1 MLRPPQ
7 KVGVFLKS
15 LMKGLRYA
23 EIGIAAMLFSAA
35 LVVLTL
41 NVIFRR
47 IPWLPTLDW
56 AEEFMR
62 YCSIW
67 ITFLGMA
74 LCAEKDLH
82 VGVDIVY
89 QVSPTKV
96 RKVLKI
102 ICMLAAVIFCAIFT
116 YACFN
121 YVMMAM
127 QNMQR
132 SPVMQVPLW
141 IIYSALP
148 LGSAI
153 TTLQY
158 ALKLVESIRVRPE
171 ALADK
176 SSEEAASEIN
186 LLDLS

>member
-1 MLRPPQ
+1 MCN
-7 KVGVFLKS
+7 LKS
-15 LMKGLRYA
+15 ILKGLRCA
-23 EIGIAAMLFSAA
+23 EIGIAAFLFSAA

-47 IPWLPTLDW
+47 IPWLPTIDW

-74 LCAEKDLH
+74 LCAERDLH

-89 QVSPTKV
+89 QLSATKV

-102 ICMLAAVIFCAIFT
+102 ICMLAAVVFCAIFT
-116 YACFN
+116 YACFS

-127 QNMQR
+127 KNMQR

-141 IIYSALP
+141 IVYSALP
-148 LGSAI
+148 IGAAL

-158 ALKLVESIRVRPE
+158 ALKLVESIKVRHE
-171 ALADK
+171 DLADK

>member
-1 MLRPPQ
+1 MYCLKTLTKCLRN
-7 KVGVFLKS
+7 
-15 LMKGLRYA
+15 A
-23 EIGIAAMLFSAA
+23 EIGIAAFLFSAA

-47 IPWLPTLDW
+47 IPWLPTIDW

-74 LCAEKDLH
+74 LCAERDLH

-89 QVSPTKV
+89 QASPTKV

-102 ICMLAAVIFCAIFT
+102 LCMAASVVFCAFFT
-116 YACFN
+116 YACLK
-121 YVMMAM
+121 YVLMAL

-141 IIYSALP
+141 IIYTALPIGSAL
-148 LGSAI
+148 

-158 ALKLVESIRVRPE
+158 AIKLVESIKVRHE
-171 ALADK
+171 DLADK